1 MQFEHDKK
9 VPNPCSICGHVFWTK
24 KDLTSRISGMTLHI
38 NDMHKNETPDKKVV
52 KPSETFLNSQKVQN
66 QWIENSSMFIKSEP
80 MEDFTDHCAKEL
92 TESIIEIKQ
101 ELIETQEPAPDFV
114 ASEIKKEPI

>member
-1 MQFEHDKK
+1 MFNLWRFFFESF
-9 VPNPCSICGHVFWTK
+9 NFLYI
-24 KDLTSRISGMTLHI
+24 KD
-38 NDMHKNETPDKKVV
+38 DMHKNETPDKKVV

-101 ELIETQEPAPDFV
+101 ELIETQEPEP
-114 ASEIKKEPI
+114 EIKKEPI